1 MKLAEALQIRADLQ
15 KRLAQIP
22 VRLRNNSTMQ
32 EGTVPAEDPETILRE
47 MDSLSRQ
54 LEQITTDINLTNSS
68 VKDAEGETMTA
79 LISRR
84 DALRRRVE
92 YMRNFLNAASEVTMR
107 RQSTDIRILPTV
119 NVTEFRKRLDRLS
132 KELREL
138 EMRIQSL
145 NWTSELISTSG
156 TAN

>member
-145 NWTSELISTSG
+145 NWISELISTSG

>member
-1 MKLAEALQIRADLQ
+1 
-15 KRLAQIP
+15 
-22 VRLRNNSTMQ
+22 MQ